1 MKHMK
6 AGILTASLALL
17 TAMGA
22 WGQSGKCGPSATWS
36 LTGNTL
42 TISGSGSFNHYGGT
56 SYDAYSTSI
65 IHVVIKEGITEI
77 GDCAFDGYDHLESIS
92 IPNSVTSIGYSALCG
107 CSSLTSLRIP
117 NSVTQ
122 MKALAVWKLNNLE
135 SLTVPDVA
143 PHKNDAA
150 PADCFSLA
158 GSVKLQ
164 TVKGNTTK
172 LPTYLAQDMP
182 PAIRQQMADKSFR
195 LYAEAK
201 VKPQLE
207 QWAKKGEFE
216 TTEQWKQRV
225 NENTTE
231 AKANKL
237 LAQAKED
244 FLKEKAPQ
252 TISATLETYDADQG
266 AFPVKLADGSTI
278 YVEVPLNEASNFKAK
293 WNQVRMHPR
302 YGIVNDEI
310 AILSCSFDLAG
321 KTYSLL
327 ENYQEDASQDMAFDF
342 SALNINWGETSP
354 GQDSQRSRKPSGHT
368 PKDRSV
374 DTNIPA
380 TTAKAENTFAVIIGN
395 ENYQRVAPV
404 QYAANDAA
412 TFATYCQKTLG
423 IPQKNIRGYKNATY
437 GTLLA
442 ALKDLQ
448 EIATA
453 YKGNI
458 DVIFYYAGHGIP
470 SESDLSA
477 YLLPV
482 DADGTQVE
490 ACLSTKKLYNT
501 LNSLGARQVV
511 VLMDACFSGAQRGN
525 GMLASARGVA
535 LKVKNDVPQGNMV
548 VFTAANGQQTA
559 YPYQEKGHGM
569 FTYFLLKKLQDT
581 KGNVTLGDLVDY
593 VSEQVAQQSVVVN
606 KHSQTPTVIPATE
619 LSGNWRNLTLQ

>member
-1 MKHMK
+1 MK
-6 AGILTASLALL
+6 AGIITAAMALL
-17 TAMGA
+17 TAVGA

-36 LTGNTL
+36 LAGNTL
-42 TISGSGSFNHYGGT
+42 TISGSGSFDHYGAE
-56 SYDAYSTSI
+56 SYDPYSSSI
-65 IHVVIKEGITEI
+65 EHVVIQDGITEI

-107 CSSLTSLRIP
+107 CSSLKELTIP

-122 MKALAVWKLNNLE
+122 MKALAVWKLDNLV

-143 PHKNDAA
+143 PQKSNAA

-158 GSVKLQ
+158 GSSKLQ
-164 TVKGNTTK
+164 TVKGNTTTQ
-172 LPTYLAQDMP
+172 PTYLAQDLP
-182 PAIRQQMADKSFR
+182 PALRKQMADKSFR
-195 LYAEAK
+195 LYAEDK
-201 VKPQLE
+201 VKSQLE

-225 NENTTE
+225 NASTTE
-231 AKANKL
+231 VQANKL
-237 LAQAKED
+237 LAQAKEA
-244 FLKEKAPQ
+244 FLKEKAPK
-252 TISATLETYDADQG
+252 TLSGTLEAYDADQG
-266 AFPVKLADGSTI
+266 AFPVKLTDGTTI
-278 YVEVPLNEASNFKAK
+278 YVGVPLNEASAFKAK
-293 WNQVRMHPR
+293 WEQVKMRPQ
-302 YGIVNDEI
+302 YGIVNDGI

-342 SALNINWGETSP
+342 SSLNIDWGETSP
-354 GQDSQRSRKPSGHT
+354 GQDGRRNRKPSAPT
-368 PKDRSV
+368 PIDRSV

-395 ENYQRVAPV
+395 ENYQRVAQV

-412 TFATYCQKTLG
+412 TFAAYCQKTLG
-423 IPQKNIRGYKNATY
+423 IPQKNIRGYKDATY
-437 GTLLA
+437 GTMLA

-448 EIATA
+448 EIAKA

-501 LNSLGARQVV
+501 LNGLGARQVV
-511 VLMDACFSGAQRGN
+511 VLMDACFSGAQRGE

-535 LKVKNDVPQGNMV
+535 LKVKDDVPQGNMV

-581 KGNVTLGDLVDY
+581 KGDVTLGDLVDY
-593 VSEQVAQQSVVVN
+593 VSEQVARQSVVVN

-619 LSGNWRNLTLQ
+619 LSGSWRNLKLQ